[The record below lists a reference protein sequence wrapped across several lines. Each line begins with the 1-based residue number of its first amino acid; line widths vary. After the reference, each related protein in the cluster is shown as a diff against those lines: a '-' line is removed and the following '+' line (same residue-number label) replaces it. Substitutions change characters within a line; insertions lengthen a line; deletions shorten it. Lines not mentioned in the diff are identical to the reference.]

1 MVQKNKNEKKAN
13 LFTKG
18 TIDYTI
24 LVVTILLLCI
34 GIIMVLSA
42 SAPSSLSE
50 SGNSYKYLIRQ
61 GIAAIGGLIAMFVL
75 STIDYRIYRKMK
87 WILYIATLILLFMVT
102 LSGRGMDAGGAKR
115 WINIAGFNFQ
125 PSEVAKI
132 AFILVFASYL
142 SEMKEKN
149 KIKNIWFGCLKPLA
163 LLVPMVI
170 AIFILQNHFSAT
182 FIIGSIC
189 LIQMF
194 VAGTRITHLLLVALC
209 ATPIGLFGL
218 KIIKIIKN
226 GGVVQEETES
236 FRSTRIQTWLNPFSD
251 PTGDGWQIIQSL
263 YAIGSG
269 GLFGLGLGNSKQKY
283 LYLPEPHNDFIFA
296 VLAEELGF
304 FGSIIVIILFMIF
317 VWRGIV
323 IAMKAQDN
331 FGSLIAIGIVTMI
344 GLQALI
350 NIAVVT
356 GTMPVTGM
364 PLPFFSYGGT
374 AIMVNLASVGILL
387 NVSKSCNK

>member
-1 MVQKNKNEKKAN
+1 MAHKIKKDNKITF
-13 LFTKG
+13 FTKG

-24 LVVTILLLCI
+24 LVVTILLLCL

-50 SGNSYKYLIRQ
+50 SGNSYNYVIRQ
-61 GIAAIGGLIAMFVL
+61 GIAAIAGLVAMFVL
-75 STIDYRIYRKMK
+75 STVDYRIYRKLK
-87 WILYIATLILLFMVT
+87 WVIYIVMLVLLFMV
-102 LSGRGMDAGGAKR
+102 SVAGMDAGGARR

-132 AFILVFASYL
+132 GFILVFASYL
-142 SEMKEKN
+142 SDMKEAN
-149 KIKNIWFGCLKPLA
+149 KMKNIWFGCIKPLVM
-163 LLVPMVI
+163 LLPIIV

-182 FIIGSIC
+182 FIICAIT
-189 LIQMF
+189 LVQMF
-194 VAGTRITHLLLVALC
+194 VAGTRISHLLLVGGVGA
-209 ATPIGLFGL
+209 IGLLGGL
-218 KIIKIIKN
+218 KIKDFMQ
-226 GGVVQEETES
+226 GGKAEQS
-236 FRSTRIQTWLNPFSD
+236 GGFRSTRIQTWLDPFSD

-304 FGSIIVIILFMIF
+304 FGCIIVILLFIIF
-317 VWRGIV
+317 IWRGIV
-323 IAMKAQDN
+323 IAIKAPDN

-356 GTMPVTGM
+356 GAMPVTGM

-374 AIMVNLASVGILL
+374 AILVNFATVGILL
-387 NVSKSCNK
+387 NISKSCNK